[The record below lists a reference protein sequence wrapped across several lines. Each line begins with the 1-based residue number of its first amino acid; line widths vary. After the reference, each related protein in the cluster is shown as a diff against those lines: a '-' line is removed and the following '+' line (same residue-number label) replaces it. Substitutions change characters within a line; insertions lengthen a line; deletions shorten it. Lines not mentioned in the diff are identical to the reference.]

1 MAGSDIK
8 AVFIEADLNAADNV
22 SVATAQLASPST
34 DTDFTIDGTD
44 ASGGVATFAA
54 ARIVTVTT
62 AGAGDGTKVVTI
74 TGTDLDGD
82 TITESITLPAS
93 ATTTAGT
100 KYFKTVTAASIDT
113 TPTGDVS
120 IGHAA
125 GAADIVFGGRS
136 RLKGAFIV
144 NGATAGVITFTTN
157 GPDGTEILKLGTVAS
172 VTAERDVTIPEQGL
186 VFEQGIYILYQ
197 GGTNE
202 VFTNMTVFRA

>member
-8 AVFIEADLNAADNV
+8 AVFIEADTNAADNV

-125 GAADIVFGGRS
+125 GAANIVFGGRS

-172 VTAERDVTIPEQGL
+172 ATAERDVTIPEQGL
-186 VFEQGIYILYQ
+186 VFEQGIYIVYQ

>member
-172 VTAERDVTIPEQGL
+172 ATAERDVTIPEQGL

>member
-172 VTAERDVTIPEQGL
+172 ATAERDVTIPEQGL
-186 VFEQGIYILYQ
+186 VFEQGIYIVYQ

>member
-8 AVFIEADLNAADNV
+8 AVFIEADVNAADNV
-22 SVATAQLASPST
+22 SVATADQP

-54 ARIVTVTT
+54 ARILTVTT
-62 AGAGDGTKVVTI
+62 AGSGDGTKTVTI

-82 TITESITLPAS
+82 TITETITLPGS
-93 ATTTAGT
+93 ATTTSGT
-100 KYFKTVTAASIDT
+100 KYFKTVTAAEIST
-113 TPTGDVS
+113 QPAADVS

-144 NGATAGVITFTTN
+144 NGGTAGVITFKTN
-157 GPDGTEILKLGTVAS
+157 GSDGTEILKLGTVAS
-172 VTAERDVTIPEQGL
+172 ATAERDVTIPEQGL
-186 VFEQGIYILYQ
+186 VFEQGIYIVYQ

>member
-8 AVFIEADLNAADNV
+8 AVFIEADTNAADNA

-172 VTAERDVTIPEQGL
+172 ATAERDVTIPEQGL
-186 VFEQGIYILYQ
+186 VFEQGIYIVYQ

>member
-8 AVFIEADLNAADNV
+8 AVFIEADVNAADNV
-22 SVATAQLASPST
+22 SVATADQP

-54 ARIVTVTT
+54 ARILTVTT
-62 AGAGDGTKVVTI
+62 AGSGDGTKTVTI

-82 TITESITLPAS
+82 TITETITLPGS
-93 ATTTAGT
+93 ATTTSGT
-100 KYFKTVTAASIDT
+100 KYFKTVTAAEIST
-113 TPTGDVS
+113 APAADVS

-157 GPDGTEILKLGTVAS
+157 GADGTEILKLGTVAS
-172 VTAERDVTIPEQGL
+172 ATAERDVTIPEQGL
-186 VFEQGIYILYQ
+186 VFEQGIYIVYQ

>member
-8 AVFIEADLNAADNV
+8 AVFIEADTNAADNV

>member
-8 AVFIEADLNAADNV
+8 AVFIEADLNAADNA

>member
-144 NGATAGVITFTTN
+144 NGATSGVITFTTN
-157 GPDGTEILKLGTVAS
+157 GEDGTEILKLGTVAS
-172 VTAERDVTIPEQGL
+172 ATAERDVTIPEQGL

-197 GGTNE
+197 GGTDE

>member
-8 AVFIEADLNAADNV
+8 AVFIEADTNAADNV

-125 GAADIVFGGRS
+125 GAADIVFGGRT

-144 NGATAGVITFTTN
+144 NGGTAGVITFTTN
-157 GPDGTEILKLGTVAS
+157 GEDGTEILKLGTVAS
-172 VTAERDVTIPEQGL
+172 ATAERDVTIPEQGL

>member
-8 AVFIEADLNAADNV
+8 AVFIEADLNAADNA

-157 GPDGTEILKLGTVAS
+157 GADGTEILKLGTVAS
-172 VTAERDVTIPEQGL
+172 ATAERDVTIPEQGL
-186 VFEQGIYILYQ
+186 LFEQGIYITYT

>member
-8 AVFIEADLNAADNV
+8 AVFIEADTNAADNA

-125 GAADIVFGGRS
+125 GAADIVFGGRT

-144 NGATAGVITFTTN
+144 NGGTAGVITFTTN
-157 GPDGTEILKLGTVAS
+157 GEDGTEILKLGTVAS
-172 VTAERDVTIPEQGL
+172 ATAERDVTIPEQGL

>member
-8 AVFIEADLNAADNV
+8 AVFIEADTNAADNA

-93 ATTTAGT
+93 ATTTSGT

-113 TPTGDVS
+113 TPTADVS

-125 GAADIVFGGRS
+125 GAADIVFAGRS

-172 VTAERDVTIPEQGL
+172 ATAERDVTIPEQGL

>member
-8 AVFIEADLNAADNV
+8 AVFIEADTNAADNA

-125 GAADIVFGGRS
+125 GAADIVFGGRT

-144 NGATAGVITFTTN
+144 NGGTAGVITFTTN
-157 GPDGTEILKLGTVAS
+157 GEDGTEILKLGTVAS
-172 VTAERDVTIPEQGL
+172 ATAERDVTIPEQGL
-186 VFEQGIYILYQ
+186 VFEQGIYIVYQ

>member
-125 GAADIVFGGRS
+125 GAADIVFGGRT

-144 NGATAGVITFTTN
+144 NGGTAGVITFTTN
-157 GPDGTEILKLGTVAS
+157 GEDGTEILKLGTVAS
-172 VTAERDVTIPEQGL
+172 ATAERDVTIPEQGL

>member
-34 DTDFTIDGTD
+34 DTDFTIDRTD

>member
-8 AVFIEADLNAADNV
+8 AVFIEADVNAADNV
-22 SVATAQLASPST
+22 SVATADQP

-54 ARIVTVTT
+54 ARILTVTT
-62 AGAGDGTKVVTI
+62 AGSGDGTKTVTI

-82 TITESITLPAS
+82 TITETITLPGS
-93 ATTTAGT
+93 ATTTSGT
-100 KYFKTVTAASIDT
+100 KYFKTVTAAEIST
-113 TPTGDVS
+113 APAGDVS

-157 GPDGTEILKLGTVAS
+157 GADGTEILKLGTVAS
-172 VTAERDVTIPEQGL
+172 ATAERDVTIPEQGL
-186 VFEQGIYILYQ
+186 VFEQGIYIVYD